1 MKKFFA
7 VLSLMAIVAVVA
19 GCTEK
24 RCACTTVRGNH
35 EYESHS
41 LESLDGHG
49 DCSELNAE
57 WISTMDSATMLMKEC
72 VPEGN

>member
-7 VLSLMAIVAVVA
+7 FSSLLLVMAIVA

-35 EYESHS
+35 EYVSHS
-41 LESLDGHG
+41 LESLEGHS

-57 WISTMDSATMLMKEC
+57 WISSIDSATMLLKEC
-72 VPEGN
+72 VPEAN